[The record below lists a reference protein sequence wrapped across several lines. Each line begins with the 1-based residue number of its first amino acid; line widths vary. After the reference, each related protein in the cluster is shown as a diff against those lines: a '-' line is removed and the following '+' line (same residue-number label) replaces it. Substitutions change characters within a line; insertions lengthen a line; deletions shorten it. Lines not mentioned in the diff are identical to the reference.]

1 MKRIV
6 VIEDD
11 VQVREELIC
20 LLDKNGYEG
29 IGMEQFDDVPQQIAG
44 AQADLVLLDISL
56 PGADGINLLREI
68 RRDSD
73 VPIIMVTSKDTE
85 MDELM
90 CMSFGA
96 DDFIAKPYHP
106 SILLLHIEAVFKRMR
121 KGGEILEY
129 GIIRLDSARGQLLIG
144 GKTVEL
150 SKNEFRILTYLLKN
164 QGKIVA
170 REELMGYLWDSE
182 EFVDDNTLTVN
193 VNRVRKK
200 MEEHG
205 VCDVIKTK
213 RGQGYLVG

>member
-144 GKTVEL
+144 GKAVEL
-150 SKNEFRILTYLLKN
+150 SKNELRILTYLLKN